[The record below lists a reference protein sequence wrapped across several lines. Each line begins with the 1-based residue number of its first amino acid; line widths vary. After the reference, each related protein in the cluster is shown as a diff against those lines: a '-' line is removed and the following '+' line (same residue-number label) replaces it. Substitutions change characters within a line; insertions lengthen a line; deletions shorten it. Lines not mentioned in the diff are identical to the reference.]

1 VDCFSGRATTLGD
14 VDATVAI
21 VSHGNRELA
30 MGCLAALTTEVER
43 KHRVE
48 VIVLDNASED
58 GSAAALRSSFPA
70 IRLVA
75 RATRAGFGS
84 NHNAIAALAKGRHI
98 FMLND
103 DTIVGPG
110 TIDALV
116 DFLDS
121 NPQVAVAAPLIRSGD
136 REPYTFVLRF
146 PSLMRAV
153 AAALWPWS
161 PLERWNGRQPR
172 QVDWVNGCAMMVRRS
187 AFGQVGGFDEGFF
200 MYAEEKD
207 LCKRLADVGWQ
218 VFLVPGGDVV
228 HFGESSTEEVPAR
241 RATEFRRS
249 QRYYNR
255 KHLGTRT
262 ASIIRALAALESL
275 QLWLGAAVLSRL
287 PRTIRPGRVR
297 PEAAAEYRHQLAG
310 ALSGQQ
316 EPGLRELAQEWNRRA
331 GEPGSSGERDAR

>member
-1 VDCFSGRATTLGD
+1 VDRHSDRDTTLGD
-14 VDATVAI
+14 VDVTVAI

-30 MGCLAALTTEVER
+30 LACLAALTNEVER

-58 GSAAALRSSFPA
+58 GSADAIRSSFPA
-70 IRLVA
+70 IRLLA
-75 RATRAGFGS
+75 RATRAGFGA
-84 NHNAIAALAKGRHI
+84 NHNEIAASAKGRHI

-110 TIDALV
+110 TIDALA
-116 DFLDS
+116 DFLDL

-146 PSLMRAV
+146 PSLPRAV
-153 AAALWPWS
+153 GAALWPWS
-161 PLERWNGRQPR
+161 PLERWSGREPR
-172 QVDWVNGCAMMVRRS
+172 RVDWVNGCAMMVRRS
-187 AFGQVGGFDEGFF
+187 AFGQTGGFDEGFF

-207 LCKRLADVGWQ
+207 LCKRLADLGWE
-218 VFLVPGGDVV
+218 VVLVPGGDVV
-228 HFGESSTEEVPAR
+228 HFGESSTEAVPTR
-241 RATEFRRS
+241 RASEFRRS

-255 KHLGTRT
+255 KHLGPRT
-262 ASIIRALAALESL
+262 ASIIRVLAALESL

-297 PEAAAEYRHQLAG
+297 PEAAAQYRSQLAG

-316 EPGLRELAQEWNRRA
+316 EPGLQELAQEWNRRA
-331 GEPGSSGERDAR
+331 GQPGASGEQDAR